1 MKKLE
6 YLSNAQKTVLKLEK
20 EINVISTN
28 LSKVKNKD
36 HTAMKKI
43 IHNINYL
50 LAEEAYKEDLY
61 NKESNNRREENSK
74 MEEKSSSLN
83 INNESNQNT
92 YRNIDYLLMLNK
104 QKNNNIEKNKNKSYF
119 NRKCLSSSKINTDNI
134 LQEKKYLN
142 TYRIN
147 RNVNMNI
154 KDNSLRKK
162 IIDKSNH
169 LLYNTNQM
177 TYSKPKLL
185 TEYGKRSSLK
195 NINLKN
201 EIKDEQKNNTKYL
214 TLNEKSNKMFK
225 RSNKYKN
232 PSILNT
238 LYYNYNDNNE
248 NILNSKYLS
257 NNKIKYNHE
266 SHELTIRP
274 KYKDF
279 EQEDYDYEYEKRK
292 KNNKKKMQKHQI
304 IELFSNSKN
313 FFYNNTINGEYY
325 KNNINNNI
333 NFPYCP
339 NIDDDDLDINNIS
352 KKKIRKKKNYSISS
366 FNNNNDIKKSNETF
380 YVNKKE
386 KNYNKQGNN
395 RLQKMENNNLDNL
408 NYNISLKLK
417 KNNNTINGGNEENN
431 KINQLLNLL
440 NTNNINEAII
450 KIKSLLKYEK
460 EKNQL
465 KELYYNNKDNDI
477 KKFKSDENDIFIS
490 NIIKNYKRN
499 EKYKNLCQN
508 IMILNKIKNFKDFKI
523 FIKNLLSENKGK
535 NDYIYK
541 ENNENINNLN
551 SNLNSI
557 SKTGFNYKRKNL
569 NINNNDYE
577 DEYSNKENDHE
588 DIGYHKNN
596 YKIISEDT
604 NSYD

>member
-36 HTAMKKI
+36 HTVMKKI
-43 IHNINYL
+43 IHNLNYL
-50 LAEEAYKEDLY
+50 LPEEAYKENLY
-61 NKESNNRREENSK
+61 NTESNNQRENSK
-74 MEEKSSSLN
+74 VEEKPSSLN
-83 INNESNQNT
+83 KNNECNQNT
-92 YRNIDYLLMLNK
+92 YKNIDYLLTLNK
-104 QKNNNIEKNKNKSYF
+104 QKNNNFEKNENKSYF

-134 LQEKKYLN
+134 LEHKKYLN
-142 TYRIN
+142 RYRTN
-147 RNVNMNI
+147 RNVNMYI

-162 IIDKSNH
+162 IIDRSSH

-185 TEYGKRSSLK
+185 TEYGKKSSLR

-201 EIKDEQKNNTKYL
+201 EIKDEQENNTKNL
-214 TLNEKSNKMFK
+214 TLNEKSNKRFK
-225 RSNKYKN
+225 RSNKYN
-232 PSILNT
+232 NLSILNT

-248 NILNSKYLS
+248 NILKSKYLS
-257 NNKIKYNHE
+257 NNRIKYNHE
-266 SHELTIRP
+266 SHEQTKKT

-279 EQEDYDYEYEKRK
+279 EKEDYIYEYEKGK
-292 KNNKKKMQKHQI
+292 KNNKKNMKKHHI
-304 IELFSNSKN
+304 KELFSNSKN
-313 FFYNNTINGEYY
+313 FFYNNTINSEYY

-339 NIDDDDLDINNIS
+339 NIDDDDLNIKKIS
-352 KKKIRKKKNYSISS
+352 KKKIRKKRNYSISS

-380 YVNKKE
+380 YTNKKE

-395 RLQKMENNNLDNL
+395 RLQKMENNYLDNL

-417 KNNNTINGGNEENN
+417 KNNNTINGGNEENH

-477 KKFKSDENDIFIS
+477 EKFKSDENDIFIS

-523 FIKNLLSENKGK
+523 FIKNLISENKSK

-551 SNLNSI
+551 SNLNSS
-557 SKTGFNYKRKNL
+557 SKTGINYKRKNL
-569 NINNNDYE
+569 NINYYNYGDK
-577 DEYSNKENDHE
+577 YSNKDNGHE
-588 DIGYHKNN
+588 DIDFNHKNN

-604 NSYD
+604 NIYD

>member
-36 HTAMKKI
+36 HTVMKKI
-43 IHNINYL
+43 IHNLNYL
-50 LAEEAYKEDLY
+50 LPEEAYKENLY
-61 NKESNNRREENSK
+61 NTESNNQRENSK
-74 MEEKSSSLN
+74 VEEKPSSLN
-83 INNESNQNT
+83 KNNECNQNT
-92 YRNIDYLLMLNK
+92 YKNIDYLLTLNK
-104 QKNNNIEKNKNKSYF
+104 QKNNNFEKNENKSYF

-134 LQEKKYLN
+134 LEHKKYLN
-142 TYRIN
+142 TYRTN
-147 RNVNMNI
+147 RNVNMYI

-162 IIDKSNH
+162 IIDRSSH

-185 TEYGKRSSLK
+185 TEYGKKSSLR
-195 NINLKN
+195 NINFKN
-201 EIKDEQKNNTKYL
+201 EIKDEQENNTKNL
-214 TLNEKSNKMFK
+214 TLNEKSNKRFK
-225 RSNKYKN
+225 RSNKYN
-232 PSILNT
+232 NLSILNT

-248 NILNSKYLS
+248 NILKSKYLS
-257 NNKIKYNHE
+257 NNRIKYNHE
-266 SHELTIRP
+266 SHEQTKKP

-279 EQEDYDYEYEKRK
+279 EKEDYVYEYEKSK
-292 KNNKKKMQKHQI
+292 KNNKKKMKKHHI
-304 IELFSNSKN
+304 KELFSNSKN
-313 FFYNNTINGEYY
+313 FFYNNTINSEYY
-325 KNNINNNI
+325 KNNINNNT

-339 NIDDDDLDINNIS
+339 NIDDDDLNIKKIS
-352 KKKIRKKKNYSISS
+352 KKKIRKKRNYSISS

-380 YVNKKE
+380 YTNKKE

-395 RLQKMENNNLDNL
+395 RLQKMENNYLDNL

-417 KNNNTINGGNEENN
+417 KNNNTINGGKEENH

-477 KKFKSDENDIFIS
+477 EKFKSDENDIFIS

-523 FIKNLLSENKGK
+523 FIKNLISENKSK

-551 SNLNSI
+551 SNLNSNT
-557 SKTGFNYKRKNL
+557 KTGINNKRKNL
-569 NINNNDYE
+569 NINYYNYGDK
-577 DEYSNKENDHE
+577 YSNKDNGHE
-588 DIGYHKNN
+588 DIDFNHKNN

-604 NSYD
+604 NIYD